1 MNHAAPAI
9 FQALEAS
16 WFGAGVRQSVWLY
29 PLANVTHVLAV
40 VVFFACVAIMDV
52 RLLGGFAATAP
63 GRLIAKA
70 RTAAAIAFLVVAAS
84 GFLLFAAEASHLA
97 LNRVFQF
104 KVALIAL
111 GLCNV
116 LLFEWIVRP
125 RVVWLAPGERLPDAA
140 RASALASLA
149 AWLAI
154 VICGRSIAYF

>member
-16 WFGAGVRQSVWLY
+16 GFGAGIRQSAWLY

-63 GRLIAKA
+63 GRLIARA
-70 RTAAAIAFLVVAAS
+70 RRAAIMAFLFVATS

-104 KVALIAL
+104 KLALIAL
-111 GLCNV
+111 ALCNV
-116 LLFEWIVRP
+116 ALFEWMVHP
-125 RVVWLAPGERLPDAA
+125 RVAKLDPGDRLPEVA

>member
-1 MNHAAPAI
+1 MEHAAPAL

-16 WFGAGVRQSVWLY
+16 GFAAGIRQSPWLY

-40 VVFFACVAIMDV
+40 VVFFACVAVMDM
-52 RLLGGFAATAP
+52 RLLGALAATSP
-63 GRLIAKA
+63 GRLIARG
-70 RTAAAIAFLVVAAS
+70 RTAAVVAFLFVAAS
-84 GFLLFAAEASHLA
+84 GFLLFAAEASHLV

-104 KVALIAL
+104 KLALIAL
-111 GLCNV
+111 ALCNV
-116 LLFEWIVRP
+116 VLFEWMVRP
-125 RVVWLAPGERLPDAA
+125 RIAKFAPGDRLPEVA